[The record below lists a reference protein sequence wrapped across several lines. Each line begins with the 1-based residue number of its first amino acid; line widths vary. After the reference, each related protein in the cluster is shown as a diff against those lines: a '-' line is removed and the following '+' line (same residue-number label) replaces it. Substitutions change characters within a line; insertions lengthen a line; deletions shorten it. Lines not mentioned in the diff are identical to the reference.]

1 MGILFYGKVCPLD
14 AVEHHNIIG
23 LGHPQ
28 FLIEAQSV
36 LVVAGVHDD
45 VVFAAGQPVKLLYQ
59 CGPDAAACIFP
70 DNAQIRDEKPVGK
83 IGNAEAHA
91 DDLLPGVSGHQADG
105 RAGDQCADPLP
116 EPFLGVL
123 GTQIGVLEKINVFLS

>member
-36 LVVAGVHDD
+36 LVVAGVRDD
-45 VVFAAGQPVKLLYQ
+45 VVFAAGQPVKLLY
-59 CGPDAAACIFP
+59 
-70 DNAQIRDEKPVGK
+70 
-83 IGNAEAHA
+83 HA
-91 DDLLPGVSGHQADG
+91 
-105 RAGDQCADPLP
+105 
-116 EPFLGVL
+116 VL
-123 GTQIGVLEKINVFLS
+123 GTQIGVLEKINVFLSRQSLFFDRVFHSSMQLLARCSALIIPFFAADVNMG